1 VLLELHIKNYVLI
14 DELAFRPNSG
24 FNTITGETGAGKSI
38 LLGALGLILGKRAD
52 KTVIQDEDSKC
63 VVEGHFDLKG
73 LDLESFFNANDID
86 FDEVCIIRREI
97 LPGGRSRAFINDTP
111 VGLPQLKQLGE
122 QLVDIH
128 SQHGNIL
135 LKQSSFL
142 FDWLDAL
149 SGVLSERQ
157 QYQEEYRKL
166 SNTREHLQKLKDARQ
181 QSLNEREYW
190 TFVYEELEQAELS
203 EGEMAQLEEKLDFLA
218 NAEAIREG
226 AVNAYNVITG
236 HDVNLLDQMNEL
248 IRSWPNAVKEHAK
261 VADFIERMH
270 NSVEELGDLAHEM
283 RNLSEQPDTSPEELQ
298 IVEERMA
305 LLHDLLRK
313 HQLNEEAELIALKL
327 DLENKLQL
335 VEDRQQEIAQLERQ
349 IVMMELNCRKK
360 ANVLSKSRNEEKQD
374 IAGRVNEDLRELGLP
389 HAEIQLELIQNE
401 DLNAFG
407 LDQFRLLFSANK
419 GSRAEEVQKVA
430 SGGEVSRLMLVM
442 KSNLAKHKQLPS
454 MIFDEIDTGV
464 SGEVAMRM
472 AEMMADLSKDLQV
485 ISITHL
491 PQIASRG
498 KAHFYVFKTTD
509 GDSTQTEIRE
519 LNEQERVEEVAIML
533 SGENPTDSA
542 RSNARELLSRNS

>member
-1 VLLELHIKNYVLI
+1 MI
-14 DELAFRPNSG
+14 DELAFRPSTG

-38 LLGALGLILGKRAD
+38 VLGALGLILGKRAD

-86 FDEVCIIRREI
+86 FEEVCIIRREI

-128 SQHGNIL
+128 SQHGNTL

-149 SGVLSERQ
+149 SGVLDERQ

-226 AVNAYNVITG
+226 AINAYNVITG

-270 NSVEELGDLAHEM
+270 NSVEELGDLANEM

-313 HQLNEEAELIALKL
+313 HQLNEEAELIALKF

-335 VEDRQQEIAQLERQ
+335 VEDRQQEISQLERQ

-360 ANVLSKSRNEEKQD
+360 ANVLSKSRHEAKQD
-374 IAGRVNEDLRELGLP
+374 IANRVNEDLRELGLP
-389 HAEIQLELIQNE
+389 NAEIQLELTQNE

-519 LNEQERVEEVAIML
+519 LNEEERVEEVAIML

-542 RSNARELLSRNS
+542 RSNARELLSRNN

>member
-1 VLLELHIKNYVLI
+1 MI
-14 DELAFRPNSG
+14 DELAFRPSNG

-86 FDEVCIIRREI
+86 FEEVCIIRREI

-128 SQHGNIL
+128 SQHGNTL

-149 SGVLSERQ
+149 SGVLDERQ

-226 AVNAYNVITG
+226 AINAYNVITG

-270 NSVEELGDLAHEM
+270 NSVEELGDLANEM

-298 IVEERMA
+298 IVEGRMA

-313 HQLNEEAELIALKL
+313 HQLNEEAELIALKF

-335 VEDRQQEIAQLERQ
+335 VEDRQQEISQLERQ

-360 ANVLSKSRNEEKQD
+360 ANVLSKSRHEAKQD
-374 IAGRVNEDLRELGLP
+374 IANRVNEDLRELGLP
-389 HAEIQLELIQNE
+389 HAEIQLELTQNE

-519 LNEQERVEEVAIML
+519 LNEEERVEEVAIML

-542 RSNARELLSRNS
+542 RSNARELLSRNN

>member
-1 VLLELHIKNYVLI
+1 MLLELHIKNYVLI
-14 DELAFRPNSG
+14 DELAFRPHSG

-52 KTVIQDEDSKC
+52 KTVIQDENSKC
-63 VVEGHFDLKG
+63 IVEGHFDLSG

-86 FDEVCIIRREI
+86 FEEVCIIRREI
-97 LPGGRSRAFINDTP
+97 LPSGRSRAFINDTP

-149 SGVLSERQ
+149 SGILHERLQ
-157 QYQEEYRKL
+157 FQEEYRKL
-166 SNTREHLQKLKDARQ
+166 MNTREHLQKLKDARR

-218 NAEAIREG
+218 NAEAIRDG
-226 AVNAYNVITG
+226 AIRAYNVITG

-248 IRSWPNAVKEHAK
+248 IRSWPNAVKEHGK
-261 VADFIERMH
+261 VADFIERM
-270 NSVEELGDLAHEM
+270 NNAVEDLSDLAHEM
-283 RNLSEQPDTSPEELQ
+283 RTLSEQPDTSPEELN

-313 HQLNEEAELIALKL
+313 HQLTEESELISLKL

-335 VEDRQQEIAQLERQ
+335 VEDRQQEIGQLERQ
-349 IVMMELNCRKK
+349 IVMMELSCRKK
-360 ANVLSKSRNEEKQD
+360 ANVLSDSRKSARSKIAEK
-374 IAGRVNEDLRELGLP
+374 VNADLKELGLP
-389 HAEIQLELIQNE
+389 HAEIKLELMQNE
-401 DLNAFG
+401 ELNAFG

-419 GSRAEEVQKVA
+419 GSKAEEVQKVA

-472 AEMMADLSKDLQV
+472 AEMMAELGEDLQV

-498 KAHFYVFKTTD
+498 AAHFYVYKITQ
-509 GDSTQTEIRE
+509 GESTQTEIRE
-519 LNEQERVEEVAIML
+519 LNGDERVEEVAIML
-533 SGENPTDSA
+533 SGENPSASA
-542 RSNARELLSRNS
+542 RNNARELLSRKN

>member
-1 VLLELHIKNYVLI
+1 MI
-14 DELAFRPNSG
+14 DELAFRPSTG

-86 FDEVCIIRREI
+86 FEEVCIIRREI

-128 SQHGNIL
+128 SQHGNTL

-149 SGVLSERQ
+149 SGVLDERQ

-226 AVNAYNVITG
+226 AINAYNVITG

-248 IRSWPNAVKEHAK
+248 IRSWPNTVKEHAK

-270 NSVEELGDLAHEM
+270 NSVEELGDLANEM

-313 HQLNEEAELIALKL
+313 HQLNEEAELIALKF

-335 VEDRQQEIAQLERQ
+335 VEDRQQEISQLDRQ

-360 ANVLSKSRNEEKQD
+360 ANVLSKSRHEAKQD
-374 IAGRVNEDLRELGLP
+374 IANRVNEDLRELGLP
-389 HAEIQLELIQNE
+389 HAEIQLELTQNE

-519 LNEQERVEEVAIML
+519 LNEEERVEEVAIML

-542 RSNARELLSRNS
+542 RSNARELLSRNN

>member
-1 VLLELHIKNYVLI
+1 LI
-14 DELAFRPNSG
+14 DELAFRPSTG

-86 FDEVCIIRREI
+86 FEEVCIIRREI

-128 SQHGNIL
+128 SQHGNTL

-149 SGVLSERQ
+149 SGVLDERQ

-226 AVNAYNVITG
+226 AINAYNVITG

-248 IRSWPNAVKEHAK
+248 IRSWPNTVKEHAK

-270 NSVEELGDLAHEM
+270 NSVEELGDLANEM

-313 HQLNEEAELIALKL
+313 HQLNEEAELIALKF

-335 VEDRQQEIAQLERQ
+335 VEDRQQEISQLDRQ

-360 ANVLSKSRNEEKQD
+360 ANVLSKSRHEAKQD
-374 IAGRVNEDLRELGLP
+374 IANRVNEDLRELGLP
-389 HAEIQLELIQNE
+389 HAEIQLELTQNE

-519 LNEQERVEEVAIML
+519 LNEEERVEEVAIML

-542 RSNARELLSRNS
+542 RSNARELLSRNN